1 MSILIDNR
9 EHKLIASIQAIAP
22 ATLTVTIGTLPLGDI
37 VLNGSILVE
46 RKTIDDLVASIKDGR
61 YNEQSFRLSGTAD
74 YDNHNIMYLLEGDIR
89 GYKPDVRARVY
100 SAIVSLSHFKGFSVM
115 RTMSV
120 DETAAFLV
128 QAATKLAK
136 EAGAPTG
143 HRPYRATASDA
154 AASASA
160 PAPAPYVS
168 AVKRIKKDNVTPAN
182 IGEMLLCAIPGIG
195 DVVAVAIM
203 AHYGGKWLSLMQDV
217 VDKGVLPAISYTNEA
232 GQTRKVSSR
241 CLADIVRYLRNET
254 AVATDKS
261 DE

>member
-1 MSILIDNR
+1 
-9 EHKLIASIQAIAP
+9 
-22 ATLTVTIGTLPLGDI
+22 
-37 VLNGSILVE
+37 
-46 RKTIDDLVASIKDGR
+46 
-61 YNEQSFRLSGTAD
+61 
-74 YDNHNIMYLLEGDIR
+74 
-89 GYKPDVRARVY
+89 
-100 SAIVSLSHFKGFSVM
+100 M

-143 HRPYRATASDA
+143 HRPYRAPTTTVTSELGA
-154 AASASA
+154 A
-160 PAPAPYVS
+160 APYVS

-217 VDKGVLPAISYTNEA
+217 VDKGALPAISYTNDS

-254 AVATDKS
+254 AVVADKS